1 MNDTH
6 KKLIDVLKKDDR
18 LVVDKKLAKNKVI
31 ELALQL
37 DADLLRLLR
46 TSKDLMQTFFQKV
59 DDVLV
64 FDKVKFQ
71 SFVSN
76 KQFLPDS
83 FTEYKNKIGLASGK
97 QYLTDNNEVV
107 IAFPYKD
114 CVLEGG
120 QTKEDAKRNEV
131 FWNETLAPDE
141 IDKLLE
147 PKVITNL
154 KKYDSK
160 GEHSVK
166 DISPEDNLIIK
177 GNNLLA
183 LHSLKKTHK
192 GKVKLIYIDP
202 PYNTGTDSFQYND
215 NFNHSTWLTF
225 IKNRFQIARD
235 LLREDG
241 TIFISIDENE
251 LGYLQVLCDEIFGR
265 ENRANLISVKRG
277 SVTGHKAINPGV
289 VNITEYLLA
298 YAKNK
303 KSWKPNK
310 VLRQRERNERY
321 NVFIKHAEEDCSKW
335 KFGSLLD
342 AFSEEKGIKKTQLK
356 KELGDDFEMEIFEF
370 IKKNPLAVVQFAYP
384 DPDKVSKETKELIK
398 KSVAN
403 KDVVY
408 YQGRDNEADLY
419 LINGQR
425 ILFYADRLIEM
436 DGELVTGEPLSD
448 FWDDVLPNDLHNEGG
463 VSFKKGKKPEKLIS
477 RIMEL
482 STKEGDL
489 VMDFHLGSGTTCA
502 VALKMKRRFIGIEQM
517 DYAENDSVNRLKNV
531 IKGDSAGVS
540 KTANWKGG
548 GSFVYAE
555 LARVNQNFVD
565 KIQDAKNTKE
575 LLKLWDEMKKTAFLS
590 YRVKPEE
597 IDATKKDFESLVFED
612 QQRLLVSLLDKNM
625 LYIPYSEIDD
635 KTYAISKEDKELNAK
650 FYGEK

>member
-1 MNDTH
+1 M
-6 KKLIDVLKKDDR
+6 KLHQDLISVLKKDER
-18 LVVDKKLAKNKVI
+18 LVVDGKLAKNKVI

-37 DADLLRLLR
+37 DVDLLKLLR
-46 TSKDLMQTFFQKV
+46 SSKDLSKTFFQQV
-59 DDVLV
+59 DDILI

-83 FTEYKNKIGLASGK
+83 FTEYKNKIGLVSDK
-97 QYLTDNNEVV
+97 EYLTDNEEIVL
-107 IAFPYKD
+107 AFPYKD

-120 QTKEDAKRNEV
+120 QTKEDAKRSEI

-147 PKVITNL
+147 PKALTNF
-154 KKYDSK
+154 KKFDIQ

-166 DISPEDNLIIK
+166 EITEKDNLIIK

-183 LHSLKKTHK
+183 LHSLKNTHK

-225 IKNRFQIARD
+225 IKNRFQVARD
-235 LLREDG
+235 LLTDDG
-241 TIFISIDENE
+241 TIYISIDENE

-265 ENRANLISVKRG
+265 ENRANLISIKRG

-289 VNITEYLLA
+289 VNITEYLLV

-303 KSWKPNK
+303 RSWKPNK

-321 NVFIKHAEEDCSKW
+321 NVFIKNAEKDISKW
-335 KFGSLLD
+335 EFISLLD
-342 AFSEEKGIKKTQLK
+342 AFSEEKGLKKTQLK
-356 KELGDDFEMEIFEF
+356 KELGDAFETEIFEF
-370 IKKNPLAVVQFAYP
+370 IKKNSRAVVQFAYP
-384 DPDKVSKETKELIK
+384 DPDKVSKETKELIR

-403 KDVVY
+403 KDQVY
-408 YQGRDNEADLY
+408 FQGRDSEQDLY

-482 STKEGDL
+482 STKEDDL
-489 VMDFHLGSGTTCA
+489 VMDFHLGSGTTSA

-517 DYAENDSVNRLKNV
+517 DYAENDCVNRLQNT
-531 IKGDSAGVS
+531 IKGDTAGVS
-540 KTANWKGG
+540 KSTNWKGG

-555 LARVNQNFVD
+555 LAQANQFFVD
-565 KIQDAKNTKE
+565 KIQNSKTTKE
-575 LLKLWDEMKKTAFLS
+575 LQKVWDEMKKTAFLS
-590 YRVKPEE
+590 YKVKSEE
-597 IDATKKDFESLVFED
+597 IDATKKDFESLSLED
-612 QQRLLVSLLDKNM
+612 QQKFLISTLDKNL
-625 LYIPYSEIDD
+625 LYIPYSEIKD
-635 KTYAISKEDKELNAK
+635 KTYKLSKEDISLNDK
-650 FYGEK
+650 FYGRD

>member
-1 MNDTH
+1 M
-6 KKLIDVLKKDDR
+6 KLHQDLLKILGKDDR
-18 LVVDKKLAKNKVI
+18 LVVEGKLAKNKVI

-37 DADLLRLLR
+37 DVDLLRLLR
-46 TSKDLMQTFFQKV
+46 TSKDLTKTFFQQV
-59 DDVLV
+59 DDVLI

-83 FTEYKNKIGLASGK
+83 FTEYKNKIGLISDK
-97 QYLTDNNEVV
+97 QYLTDNQDVV
-107 IAFPYKD
+107 LAFPYKD

-120 QTKEDAKRNEV
+120 QTKEDAKRSEV

-147 PKVITNL
+147 PKVLTNF
-154 KKYDSK
+154 KKYDAN
-160 GEHSVK
+160 GERPVK
-166 DISPEDNLIIK
+166 EITDNDNLIIK

-183 LHSLKKTHK
+183 LHSLKNTHK

-225 IKNRFQIARD
+225 IKNRFQVARN
-235 LLREDG
+235 LLSDDG
-241 TIFISIDENE
+241 TIYISIDENE

-265 ENRANLISVKRG
+265 ENRANLISIKRG

-289 VNITEYLLA
+289 VNITEYLLV

-321 NVFIKHAEEDCSKW
+321 NVFIKHAKEDISKW
-335 KFGSLLD
+335 EFVSLLD

-356 KELGDDFEMEIFEF
+356 KELGDAFETEIFEF
-370 IKKNPLAVVQFAYP
+370 IKKNSRAVAQFAYP

-403 KDVVY
+403 KDQVFF
-408 YQGRDNEADLY
+408 QGRDNEQDLY

-489 VMDFHLGSGTTCA
+489 VMDFHLGSGTTSA

-517 DYAENDSVNRLKNV
+517 DYADNDSVNRLKNT
-531 IKGDSAGVS
+531 IEGDSAGVS
-540 KTANWKGG
+540 KSTNWKGG
-548 GSFVYAE
+548 GSFIYAE
-555 LARVNQNFVD
+555 LAQANQLFVD
-565 KIQDAKNTKE
+565 KIQDSKNLKE
-575 LLKLWDEMKKTAFLS
+575 LLKAWDEMKKKAFLS
-590 YRVKPEE
+590 YKVKPQD
-597 IDATKKDFESLVFED
+597 IDATKKDFESLSFVD
-612 QQRLLVSLLDKNM
+612 QQKFLISILDKNL
-625 LYIPYSEIDD
+625 LYVPYSEIED
-635 KTYAISKEDKELNAK
+635 KTYKVSKEDIALNNK
-650 FYGEK
+650 FYGRD